1 MHCSRPSSFF
11 SRRVRRHLSIVM
23 KSIRAI
29 FSRTIGA
36 VALLSAVS
44 LAQVTSEKQ
53 PAPVTSPS
61 LYSRV
66 VRPLPF
72 KPGEIL
78 VYEVSFS
85 KLIFSGIVGDIK
97 LAVAKPVGPTSKL
110 LEFKAEAVS
119 RGFFP
124 TLLGLKVKDTYSSAV
139 NEIDLGLQSYK
150 RLIQEGKKRRE
161 QISVINRDSGRVTYS
176 DRDLSNARALPT
188 TKEAPSPTWIQDVLS
203 AIYFVRA
210 QKLNEGEVIPVAIS
224 DGGEVY
230 NVEVVVGKREGIRLA
245 LGQFSTV
252 RLEARVFDGRFLR
265 RSGEMLVWISDDP
278 RRLIVRARIKTS
290 GATVT
295 ADLKRISD
303 TGNVPAS

>member
-1 MHCSRPSSFF
+1 
-11 SRRVRRHLSIVM
+11 M

-29 FSRTIGA
+29 VSRALGA
-36 VALLSAVS
+36 VAVLAAVS
-44 LAQVTSEKQ
+44 SAQVTSEKQ
-53 PAPVTSPS
+53 PGPIAPPS
-61 LYSRV
+61 VHSRIV
-66 VRPLPF
+66 HPLPF

-85 KLIFSGIVGDIK
+85 KLIFSGIVGDLK
-97 LAVAKPVGPTSKL
+97 LAVSKPAGPASNL

-124 TLLGLKVKDTYSSAV
+124 TLLGLKVKDTYTSTVS
-139 NEIDLGLQSYK
+139 ESDLGLQSYN

-161 QISVINRDSGRVTYS
+161 QTSVINRDSGRVAYS
-176 DRDLSNARALPT
+176 DRDLSNVGATPT
-188 TKEAPSPTWIQDVLS
+188 TKEAPSPPWIQDVLS
-203 AIYFVRA
+203 AIYLVRA

-230 NVEVVVGKREGIRLA
+230 NIEVVVGKRERLKLD
-245 LGQFSTV
+245 LGQFNTV
-252 RLEARVFDGRFLR
+252 RLDAKVFDGRFLR
-265 RSGEMLVWISDDP
+265 RSGEMLVWITDDP

-295 ADLKRISD
+295 ADLKRIGDIRS
-303 TGNVPAS
+303 VPASRL